1 MNLIFNELSLLPH
14 TDNDHHLKDLFLNLI
29 KTFEIGKNAH
39 GFKHIIFPSNVGE
52 LKVGSNKTFYEWAA
66 NISHQ
71 GDKNKILSIIKKP
84 FVNEVL
90 SESINELNKYYYIN
104 AEAGIPETYCSGLA
118 TAYIKESLSTS
129 LSSAYFWQTTQVQ
142 FYKILNDD
150 FDKVEVFVKNISSE
164 IDYSNNEIQK
174 FIEYLGDVKL
184 IETTINSEDKPIAL
198 RDDHGKDKLLA
209 FSKKIRTSIYVL
221 SIINSLPFNPRA
233 INLIKEIYPDGK
245 IELVLYWED
254 KGIGIIIQTTGRN
267 YRETEA
273 IAKELKKE
281 FDK

>member
-14 TDNDHHLKDLFLNLI
+14 TDNDHQLKDLFLSLI
-29 KTFEIGKNAH
+29 KTFETGKQTH
-39 GFKHIIFPSNVGE
+39 GFKHIVFPSNISE
-52 LKVGSNKTFYEWAA
+52 LKVGSNKTFYEWACSIA
-66 NISHQ
+66 HQ

-90 SESINELNKYYYIN
+90 SENTDELSKYYYVN
-104 AEAGIPETYCSGLA
+104 TEANIPETYCSGLA
-118 TAYIKESLSTS
+118 TAYMKESLSTS
-129 LSSAYFWQTTQVQ
+129 LSSASFWRTTQIH

-150 FDKVEVFVKNISSE
+150 FEKSVVSVNNISSE
-164 IDYSNNEIQK
+164 TDFSIIEIKQ
-174 FIEYLGDVKL
+174 FIEYLGEITLLK
-184 IETTINSEDKPIAL
+184 TTIAPEDKPISL

-209 FSKKIRTSIYVL
+209 FSKRIRTSQYVL
-221 SIINSLPFNPRA
+221 SIINSLPFNPKA
-233 INLIKEIYPDGK
+233 VNLIKEIYPNGT

-254 KGIGIIIQTTGRN
+254 KGIGVIIQTTGRN